1 MKTIARIAAA
11 IILTSGLLVACG
23 NSSDACAAQG
33 APLPQA
39 QQTYRPPAPKP
50 PRQPTQKRTTS
61 KVQDRTQPPK
71 VQKKTQPKPTN
82 WGGYNDRVNKRN
94 WSQPYRKGLPVAPQP
109 VIIHQYGN
117 DYRTYPGYSGYY
129 PVGIW
134 PVGYGARYGC
144 TPERE
149 DTPAPT
155 PTATVTVTATPTPEP
170 TR

>member
-11 IILTSGLLVACG
+11 TILTTGLLVACSNG
-23 NSSDACAAQG
+23 DPACAATLG
-33 APLPQA
+33 NP
-39 QQTYRPPAPKP
+39 PKP
-50 PRQPTQKRTTS
+50 PARPYKPSQPKPAQKRTTS
-61 KVQDRTQPPK
+61 KVQDQP
-71 VQKKTQPKPTN
+71 KKAAPKPTN
-82 WGGYNDRVNKRN
+82 WGGYNDRVNERN
-94 WSQPYRKGLPVAPQP
+94 WSQPYRKGMPVAPQP

-149 DTPAPT
+149 DTPATPT
-155 PTATVTVTATPTPEP
+155 PSPTTTVTVTATPTPEP